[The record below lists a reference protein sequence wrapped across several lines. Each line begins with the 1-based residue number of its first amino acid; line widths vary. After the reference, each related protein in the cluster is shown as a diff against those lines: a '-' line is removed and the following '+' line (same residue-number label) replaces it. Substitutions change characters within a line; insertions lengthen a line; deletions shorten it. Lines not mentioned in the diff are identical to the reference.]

1 MKLNQRQKLFCEY
14 YVGEC
19 KGNAADAMIKA
30 GYSEKFAKNNTGKLL
45 NNVKICEYITNLN
58 NEVTKNN
65 TNSHIATIEEI
76 HAFWTEIFND
86 VTVSTRDR
94 LKASELLAKCKGA
107 FNNDW

>member
-19 KGNAADAMIKA
+19 KGNAGDAMIKA
-30 GYSEKFAKNNTGKLL
+30 GYAPKYARKNTGKLL
-45 NNVKICEYITNLN
+45 KNTAVMEYIAELN
-58 NEVTKNN
+58 SKITTEN
-65 TNSHIATIEEI
+65 IASIEDI
-76 HAFWTEIFND
+76 YSFWTEILND
-86 VTVSTRDR
+86 KSVATRDR